1 MQIAGGTRFQTPTM
15 ATADPRY
22 SYSYSY
28 SYPLNRQDLTRH
40 EPESS

>member
-28 SYPLNRQDLTRH
+28 PLNRQDLTRH